1 MKKIDFK
8 KPFYVK
14 TGIGLALFGLA
25 MLVLH
30 FTVGLAG
37 LLPFAAPASVALG
50 FAMVGLTTDEEETQ
64 RLANERKALL
74 DEIQKNVKK
83 EVETRVSK
91 QELKDEVANVM
102 KSFEGIELDA
112 LKLLMSADKGVMAML
127 VKQGA
132 EITALKENGG
142 GQKEDMSIRGQVAAW
157 QTKNKDV
164 IQKVKGGQK
173 VDLPAFVLKAA
184 TSPMTPANSLNSSAY
199 LPRPEFEAGLHDIR
213 RVEPTFWDYL
223 TKGRTSQAS
232 YVWVNKTNPQGAA
245 AFIGAG
251 VAKPG
256 ISFELTTEISNAK
269 KIAASEKIAIE
280 LLDDIDGMTSFV
292 INELVYQVK
301 AKLNTELMT
310 SVSSTTKVAGIQ
322 TISVPFTLTG
332 IDTDNPNN
340 FDAIRAIVAQ
350 LRTGFFNGPITV
362 FINPVDAANMDLVK
376 ATTSGTYLLP
386 PFSTANGKVVAGAT
400 IVEDNNV
407 TVGRVQAAQ
416 LDLYRV
422 LIYQDFAIQWGW
434 ENDDFTKNLVT
445 VIGEMRIHQFYSA
458 KDAGAFIYDTFARI
472 KAYITA
478 S

>member
-1 MKKIDFK
+1 MEANEKELNEVLGTIKTQMEEAIKTKGFVTQKEIDAALKENMKAFE
-8 KPFYVK
+8 
-14 TGIGLALFGLA
+14 GLDLK
-25 MLVLH
+25 
-30 FTVGLAG
+30 
-37 LLPFAAPASVALG
+37 ALG
-50 FAMVGLTTDEEETQ
+50 
-64 RLANERKALL
+64 
-74 DEIQKNVKK
+74 
-83 EVETRVSK
+83 
-91 QELKDEVANVM
+91 
-102 KSFEGIELDA
+102 
-112 LKLLMSADKGVMAML
+112 GVMDVL

-132 EITALKENGG
+132 EITALKESGAG
-142 GQKEDMSIRGQVAAW
+142 KTEDMSIRGQVAAW
-157 QTKNKDV
+157 QTKNKEV
-164 IQKVKGGQK
+164 IQKIKGGQK
-173 VDLPAFVLKAA
+173 ADLPEFILKAA

-199 LPRPEFEAGLHDIR
+199 LPRPQFESGLHDVR
-213 RVEPTFWDYL
+213 RVMPTFWDYL

-232 YVWVNKTNPQGAA
+232 YVWVNKNVPAGSGAA

-256 ISFELTTEISNAK
+256 VSFELTTEISNAK

-280 LLDDIDGMTSFV
+280 LLDDIEGMSSFV
-292 INELVYQVK
+292 ENELMYQLK

-310 SVSSTTKVAGIQ
+310 SVSSTTKPAGIQ

-350 LRTGFFNGPITV
+350 LRTGFFDGPITV
-362 FINPVDAANMDLVK
+362 FVNPVDAANMDLQK
-376 ATTSGTYLLP
+376 ASTSGTYLLP
-386 PFSTANGKVVAGAT
+386 PFSTPGGKTVAGAT

-407 TVGRVQAAQ
+407 TAGRVQAAQ
-416 LDLYRV
+416 LDLYRI
-422 LIYQDFAIQWGW
+422 LIYRDFTITYGW

-445 VIGEMRIHQFYSA
+445 VIGEMRLHQFYSA